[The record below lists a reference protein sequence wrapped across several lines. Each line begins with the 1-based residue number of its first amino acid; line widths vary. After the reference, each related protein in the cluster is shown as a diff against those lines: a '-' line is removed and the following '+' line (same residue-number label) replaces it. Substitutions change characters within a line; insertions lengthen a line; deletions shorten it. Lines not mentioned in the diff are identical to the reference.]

1 MSKAF
6 LSKFFPL
13 ILLGGLLLTGLVTI
27 FVQAGNYGIT
37 TDEPLQD
44 KYGHTVMEWYYTL
57 GKDTH
62 FLTAFPE
69 DTYMPE
75 HGGIFDAVI
84 AAVQL
89 EFPPAEHWH
98 VRRIITGLSGVV
110 GLVAIALCAYELGG
124 YWVAFLA
131 ALALWFYP
139 RYYGA
144 IYNNP
149 KDIPAA
155 VTMTFV
161 LWAVLLL
168 VKHWDHPK
176 RYLGASLL
184 VGLCIGVAVSI
195 RVNAV
200 IWYLILALLVPFWW
214 LLQGKRVW
222 HEQRVRE
229 ELVKQGVTVSVI
241 GITSLTTMMAMWPYI
256 FLNPLVNLY
265 HSIRIMSNYPW
276 DGTVLYDGIVYHVNQ
291 LPRTYIPKWLF
302 MASPPTLL
310 VFVMVGVV
318 IACALYVKKRLID
331 PKMGIVLLA
340 FIIPLGTLVGLHA
353 ILYDGLRQFL
363 FLIPPMILIAV
374 YGLVQSAT
382 YLARRQEHL
391 ARLVVAGLVIGTLAS
406 YVFVVKEMVDL
417 SPFEYT
423 YFSPV
428 VGGLTGANGKFVTDY
443 WATCDKQGAEWLAQN
458 YQRYT
463 STSAP
468 TVQGEPFQ
476 NMIVPFLPSVFHEN
490 DIHPDFYIASTRDN
504 NDQKF
509 QSYTVIHIVTA
520 EDVPVCVV
528 KVNPFIVHK

>member
-149 KDIPAA
+149 KDIPAV

-200 IWYLILALLVPFWW
+200 IWYLILALLVGGVGQTGGHSERHRHHLPDHHDGHVALH
-214 LLQGKRVW
+214 LLKPPGESLSFHSY
-222 HEQRVRE
+222 HEQ
-229 ELVKQGVTVSVI
+229 L
-241 GITSLTTMMAMWPYI
+241 SLGW
-256 FLNPLVNLY
+256 N
-265 HSIRIMSNYPW
+265 
-276 DGTVLYDGIVYHVNQ
+276 
-291 LPRTYIPKWLF
+291 
-302 MASPPTLL
+302 
-310 VFVMVGVV
+310 
-318 IACALYVKKRLID
+318 
-331 PKMGIVLLA
+331 
-340 FIIPLGTLVGLHA
+340 
-353 ILYDGLRQFL
+353 
-363 FLIPPMILIAV
+363 
-374 YGLVQSAT
+374 GLV
-382 YLARRQEHL
+382 
-391 ARLVVAGLVIGTLAS
+391 
-406 YVFVVKEMVDL
+406 
-417 SPFEYT
+417 
-423 YFSPV
+423 
-428 VGGLTGANGKFVTDY
+428 
-443 WATCDKQGAEWLAQN
+443 
-458 YQRYT
+458 
-463 STSAP
+463 
-468 TVQGEPFQ
+468 
-476 NMIVPFLPSVFHEN
+476 
-490 DIHPDFYIASTRDN
+490 
-504 NDQKF
+504 
-509 QSYTVIHIVTA
+509 
-520 EDVPVCVV
+520 
-528 KVNPFIVHK
+528 